1 MSFAIGSNYQAKCY
15 FSRLKRIYLRSFLS
29 SSVTNRTNVIVSGF
43 EKEKR
48 KNLAILIFI
57 RQSTCSNLLSIFCPS
72 RFMIQSSIAM
82 WNKGNWLGLAI
93 FHFFFIYIRRR
104 SLRPIAFPFFFFFV
118 FFDRNKFMFPSV
130 STRMVQSN
138 WLEIYC
144 PFFFCKKIH
153 ISFSWLLLHPNNNN
167 GKWKRT
173 LHF

>member
-1 MSFAIGSNYQAKCY
+1 MKRNRGRTCSRDKRPRGPMSFAIGSNYQAKCY

-104 SLRPIAFPFFFFFV
+104 SLRPIAFPFFFFLFSLTET
-118 FFDRNKFMFPSV
+118 NLCSLLFPLGWYKV
-130 STRMVQSN
+130 
-138 WLEIYC
+138 ID
-144 PFFFCKKIH
+144 
-153 ISFSWLLLHPNNNN
+153 
-167 GKWKRT
+167 
-173 LHF
+173 